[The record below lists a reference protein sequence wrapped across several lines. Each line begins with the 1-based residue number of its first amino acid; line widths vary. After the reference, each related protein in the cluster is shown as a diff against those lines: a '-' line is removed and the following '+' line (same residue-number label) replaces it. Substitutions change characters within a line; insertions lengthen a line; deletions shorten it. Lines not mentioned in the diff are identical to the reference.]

1 MFGVFLFLTYYLQLV
16 LGFSPVTAGLS
27 YLPMIGA
34 LVATSLLATTVLMP
48 RFGPRWLVAAGMA
61 LAAGGL
67 FILSQLE
74 VGSAYLSGV
83 VPGLIVAGLGL
94 GLVFGVAM
102 NVATYRAASQ
112 DAGVASALVNVGQQ
126 VGGSIGTALL
136 NTLAAAAA
144 TSYLHTHGLAQ
155 LAAASVHGDDL
166 GFTVAAGVFAIGAV
180 VSAVLFERGRIQRHA
195 GTDHAPAII

>member
-1 MFGVFLFLTYYLQLV
+1 
-16 LGFSPVTAGLS
+16 
-27 YLPMIGA
+27 
-34 LVATSLLATTVLMP
+34 
-48 RFGPRWLVAAGMA
+48 
-61 LAAGGL
+61 
-67 FILSQLE
+67 
-74 VGSAYLSGV
+74 
-83 VPGLIVAGLGL
+83 L

-144 TSYLHTHGLAQ
+144 TSYLHTHGLEK